1 MCLMDYGLLYTLNS
15 LQLYQSS
22 TADVKL
28 DGLGHKCINWLW
40 IDFILYMKDLYLNH
54 LLDHLNEFL
63 VDRAKGLSL
72 GQSRRDVRYAREQD
86 CACACAGVGRG
97 AVAPH
102 VNANTP

>member
-1 MCLMDYGLLYTLNS
+1 
-15 LQLYQSS
+15 
-22 TADVKL
+22 
-28 DGLGHKCINWLW
+28 
-40 IDFILYMKDLYLNH
+40 MKDLYLNH
-54 LLDHLNEFL
+54 LSDYLNEFL
-63 VDRAKGLSL
+63 VDRARVMLYCLSL